1 MKAIINPYWKEKSKA
16 DFSKLASYAD
26 KITQGSWNVSYSVED
41 LLNKI
46 NYSTNKDR
54 LPTLIVID
62 YKTLLERNIDLKNIT
77 EAINL
82 STKIAYNRLNEKHQ
96 EITYTGTLLEKISHE
111 EYNRLSKAGFCGG
124 QLSPWKFGL
133 DAGISSSKSYLTDSW
148 HGMVVKKES
157 ANKQPDNLVITLTF
171 RQQQILNFICRRGL
185 TNSQI
190 AKQLNLSESTVKM
203 HIGIILKK
211 YSLRHRTQLVALHKE
226 LVK

>member
-26 KITQGSWNVSYSVED
+26 KITQGLWDVSYSVED

-82 STKIAYNRLNEKHQ
+82 
-96 EITYTGTLLEKISHE
+96 
-111 EYNRLSKAGFCGG
+111 
-124 QLSPWKFGL
+124 
-133 DAGISSSKSYLTDSW
+133 
-148 HGMVVKKES
+148 
-157 ANKQPDNLVITLTF
+157 
-171 RQQQILNFICRRGL
+171 
-185 TNSQI
+185 
-190 AKQLNLSESTVKM
+190 
-203 HIGIILKK
+203 
-211 YSLRHRTQLVALHKE
+211 
-226 LVK
+226 